1 MTGAFQAFA
10 VRGTAGPVVTL
21 QAGVDFAGY
30 FWTTTSRTAGKVKA
44 LRRDPIA
51 SVLTHTHDSWVLR
64 AGRAVILDPIH
75 PSEAMR
81 ELPALAMAGPALAL
95 IAARYPEQLLGY
107 VADGMATPQSWRP
120 YNRVLIAVR
129 HDDQIKWTDDGLIT
143 EQTARFTS
151 DQDSGRTPRPVRAVD
166 SRCWLGLD
174 SDDGPLVLP
183 GEWRS
188 ARSTVRV
195 PAGVLAALRPR
206 LPGPACITIDESRSR
221 RPSDKT
227 GIIARGQASDCTIR
241 MGTASIVVEVDSVTT
256 WNGFR
261 STVAAA

>member
-1 MTGAFQAFA
+1 MSGEFQAFA
-10 VRGTAGPVVTL
+10 VRGVAGPVVTL

-30 FWTTTSRTAGKVKA
+30 FWTTTSRSAGKVKA
-44 LRRDPIA
+44 LRRDPVA
-51 SVLTHTHDSWVLR
+51 SVLTHTNDLWVLR
-64 AGRAVILDPIH
+64 AGRAVILDPVH

-81 ELPALAMAGPALAL
+81 ELPAVALAGTALAL

-129 HDDQIKWTDDGLIT
+129 HEDQISWPASL
-143 EQTARFTS
+143 
-151 DQDSGRTPRPVRAVD
+151 RPVD
-166 SRCWLGLD
+166 GRCWLGLD
-174 SDDGPLVLP
+174 SDEGPLVLP
-183 GEWRS
+183 GQWRS

-195 PAGVLAALRPR
+195 HASVLATLRPR

-227 GIIARGQASDCTIR
+227 GIIARGHASDCTVR
-241 MGTASIVVEVDSVTT
+241 MGTASIVGDVDAVST
-256 WNGFR
+256 W
-261 STVAAA
+261 

>member
-1 MTGAFQAFA
+1 MTDAFQAFA

-30 FWTTTSRTAGKVKA
+30 FWTTTSRRAGKVKA
-44 LRRDPIA
+44 LRRDPVA
-51 SVLTHTHDSWVLR
+51 YVLTQTHDSWVLR
-64 AGRAVILDPIH
+64 SGRAVILDPVH
-75 PSEAMR
+75 PSDAMR
-81 ELPALAMAGPALAL
+81 ELPAVALAGTALAL
-95 IAARYPEQLLGY
+95 IAARYPELVLGY
-107 VADGMATPQSWRP
+107 VADGLATPQSWRP
-120 YNRVLIAVR
+120 YNRVLIAMR
-129 HDDQIKWTDDGLIT
+129 HEDQISWTDEGLIT
-143 EQTARFTS
+143 ERTARFTD
-151 DQDSGRTPRPVRAVD
+151 DQDSGAMQASLRPVD
-166 SRCWLGLD
+166 GRCWLGLD

-195 PAGVLAALRPR
+195 PACVLAALRPR

-227 GIIARGQASDCTIR
+227 GIIARGHASDCTVR
-241 MGTASIVVEVDSVTT
+241 MGTASIVVDVEAVST
-256 WNGFR
+256 WKGFR